1 MYNSGRIFGL
11 YQALF
16 HFVSLEVDM
25 FQNKLRPLYKLVN
38 NHFEINI
45 TGLENIDRG
54 QNYIFAMN
62 HQSIMDIPIAFSVL
76 VPLTNQKI
84 ILFLSHYFYAIFFPL
99 TRPLGVL
106 RINMNK
112 GDSTKITRFNQGQ
125 VLKGIRRLRLGSN
138 ALIYPEGS
146 IVGGM
151 ESNIL
156 RGETGVIRLALRS
169 GIPIVPIGIRGS
181 NHAYPFA
188 LRTKNPFT
196 FKTKHPIHIN
206 VGTPICLEE
215 YREVDVKRYSE
226 DARSILRNLTE
237 HLMEKLAELSGLPH
251 VRRSGSIT

>member
-1 MYNSGRIFGL
+1 
-11 YQALF
+11 
-16 HFVSLEVDM
+16 M

-38 NHFEINI
+38 KHFEINI
-45 TGLENIDRG
+45 TGLENIERD

-62 HQSIMDIPIAFSVL
+62 HQSIMDIPIAFSML

-112 GDSTKITRFNQGQ
+112 GKSTRVTRFNQGQ
-125 VLKGIRRLRLGSN
+125 VLKGIRRLRLGSS

-146 IVGGM
+146 IVGGL
-151 ESNIL
+151 EGNIL

-196 FKTKHPIHIN
+196 FRTKHPIHIN
-206 VGTPICLEE
+206 IGNPICLEE
-215 YREVDVKRYSE
+215 HREMDVKRYSE
-226 DARSILRNLTE
+226 DVRITLRHLTE
-237 HLMEKLAELSGLPH
+237 HLMDKLAELSGLPRNRPAGSS
-251 VRRSGSIT
+251 VR